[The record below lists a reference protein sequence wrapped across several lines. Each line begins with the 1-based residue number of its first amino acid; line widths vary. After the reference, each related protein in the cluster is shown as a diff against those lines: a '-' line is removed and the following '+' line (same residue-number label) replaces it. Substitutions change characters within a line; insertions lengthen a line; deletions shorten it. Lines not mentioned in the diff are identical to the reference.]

1 MEFRPD
7 RIGVGIGGMK
17 QRVQELGGSLQL
29 ANANPGTLVEGV
41 IPPPLLREKTPSQR
55 LEFRTLYVQLAAIRT
70 ESCVSLGNSS
80 RPPLLLWQ
88 QAEHGYA
95 SGRSNVNPS
104 IRYHRCNEF
113 VVYELVA
120 PVSSLVGV
128 VELPGEVRGIVS
140 VQHPRAAVLH
150 RPNNSVRGSIS
161 GNAWRRSRI
170 ADMTGAL

>member
-17 QRVQELGGSLQL
+17 QRVKELGGDLQI
-29 ANANPGTLVEGV
+29 ANANPGTLVEVV

-88 QAEHGYA
+88 QAEHGYS
-95 SGRSNVNPS
+95 SGRSNVTPS
-104 IRYHRCNEF
+104 IRYHRGNEF
-113 VVYELVA
+113 VFSDLLPTA
-120 PVSSLVGV
+120 ICHVGV
-128 VELPGEVRGIVS
+128 VDR
-140 VQHPRAAVLH
+140 PR
-150 RPNNSVRGSIS
+150 
-161 GNAWRRSRI
+161 
-170 ADMTGAL
+170 